1 MGTQPAPEAATGTGS
16 KPVEFGVFIL
26 AQQRDYTH
34 SSKAVLDASVEQTV
48 RAEQAG
54 FHTAWYAEH
63 HFNNYSLCPSPLM
76 LVTQC
81 AARTSRIRLG
91 TAVCVLP
98 LYHPNRLL
106 GEIGFA
112 DVASDGRLELGLGSG
127 YQQFEFERFGV
138 KLEDAPAIFSEYLEV
153 IEKGLRGRIYE
164 HDGERFSTPP
174 TAISIPCVQ
183 QPAPPVWLAAGSKR
197 TMSRAYRDGH
207 NMFVTVLHGGLDA
220 LRGLRTTIEESAAS
234 ENRRVGD
241 AKVGLLR
248 CAFASDD
255 AAEVDR
261 YLESARYSRRL
272 SESLQQRRQQS
283 EDGYLL
289 QEVPSPNDMSF
300 EQLRANLPVGSVN
313 RVVDRLLEEIEV
325 LKPDHIAV
333 QTQLG
338 DLDGGMMLRQIDLW
352 GERIIPAVNAALGG
366 NSRTER
372 AAA

>member
-1 MGTQPAPEAATGTGS
+1 M
-16 KPVEFGVFIL
+16 EFGIFVL
-26 AQQRDYTH
+26 AQQRDYSH
-34 SSKAVLDASVEQTV
+34 SSKAILDASVGQTV
-48 RAEQAG
+48 RAEAAG

-127 YQQFEFERFGV
+127 YQAFEFERFGV
-138 KLEDAPAIFSEYLEV
+138 KIEDAPAIFSEYLEV
-153 IEKGLRGRIYE
+153 IEKGLRGGIYQ
-164 HDGERFSTPP
+164 HGGDRFQTPP
-174 TAISIPCVQ
+174 TAISVRCVQ
-183 QPAPPVWLAAGSKR
+183 QPAPPIWLAAGSKR
-197 TMSRAYRDGH
+197 TMTRAYRDGH

-220 LRGLRTTIEESAAS
+220 LRALRANIEESAAA

-248 CAFASDD
+248 CAFASEDP
-255 AAEVDR
+255 AEVDL

-283 EDGYLL
+283 QDGYLL

-300 EQLRANLPVGSVN
+300 ETLRANLPVGGVN
-313 RVVDRLLEEIEV
+313 RVVDRLLEEIE
-325 LKPDHIAV
+325 LAKPDHIAI

-338 DLDGGMMLRQIDLW
+338 DLDEGMMLRQIDLW
-352 GERIIPAVNAALGG
+352 GERIIPAVNAALGAG
-366 NSRTER
+366 RQVEL